1 MVQSTKDTR
10 VPTFIQFPEDDKT
23 VSKDKKK
30 RKTTRKTEPKSKM
43 SNDGNKKD
51 VPATETK
58 KRKRKTT
65 TTKPSKKQSKTA
77 IKRDDIDDDFTNT
90 QETPVVEAKDQIWIG
105 AAFIDGRGSYTIY
118 YGEDDERNFSALC
131 DNEHRV
137 RDLDYVYV
145 LATAEAIE
153 KLNSDSSSPLII
165 YTGCRDLP
173 RAISEG
179 EGFSHYATM
188 IKRICESIKE
198 KARDIQVRHVSTR
211 HLSKEQ
217 KAAIELATKVLET
230 SEQIPQEVEEQ
241 QAEDVTNIVEN
252 APTETIEIEKDT
264 KDISISVEKEVIV
277 KEDIIVQEEEDIV
290 MEEAEQPKQEQ
301 EPALARTSSWTAVFK
316 TIAFRQWCNPLLCTH
331 VLKSCQ

>member
-241 QAEDVTNIVEN
+241 QAENATNIVEN

-301 EPALARTSSWTAVFK
+301 EPALARTSSWTAVFSNIWDTLSSPFK
-316 TIAFRQWCNPLLCTH
+316 PR
-331 VLKSCQ
+331 K

>member
-10 VPTFIQFPEDDKT
+10 VPTFIQFPEDDKA

-43 SNDGNKKD
+43 SNDGSEKEAP
-51 VPATETK
+51 VTETK

-77 IKRDDIDDDFTNT
+77 IKRDDIDEDFTNI

-131 DNEHRV
+131 GNEHRV

-145 LATAEAIE
+145 LATAVAIE

-198 KARDIQVRHVSTR
+198 KAREIQVRHVSTR

-217 KAAIELATKVLET
+217 KAAIELATKALEAP
-230 SEQIPQEVEEQ
+230 EQVPQEVEEQ
-241 QAEDVTNIVEN
+241 QPENVTDIVEN
-252 APTETIEIEKDT
+252 VPTETIEIEKDT

-277 KEDIIVQEEEDIV
+277 KEDIIVQEEKEEEDIV

-301 EPALARTSSWTAVFK
+301 EPTLARTSSWTAVFSNIWDTLSSPFK
-316 TIAFRQWCNPLLCTH
+316 P
-331 VLKSCQ
+331 KK